1 MRTCHTLLNA
11 PIMKFWLC
19 ISVYEK
25 QYILSITTITLGLMI
40 KRDRSSM
47 HNKITPNMCMSCGL
61 FGDKPKKDFARPFF
75 CSPFSWKRGDFY
87 IQAFFHGCLLGFLF
101 TRHMIC
107 IHSRDPGAH
116 EHHYTCRSETINT
129 WHSQNNAEHDGCWGK
144 RRHNSICAY
153 LGVMSDIYV
162 HASVNRRPTI
172 RSQTF

>member
-61 FGDKPKKDFARPFF
+61 FGDKPKKTLPAHSFAPH
-75 CSPFSWKRGDFY
+75 S
-87 IQAFFHGCLLGFLF
+87 LGKGV
-101 TRHMIC
+101 IS
-107 IHSRDPGAH
+107 IYKHSFMD
-116 EHHYTCRSETINT
+116 
-129 WHSQNNAEHDGCWGK
+129 
-144 RRHNSICAY
+144 AY
-153 LGVMSDIYV
+153 
-162 HASVNRRPTI
+162 
-172 RSQTF
+172 